1 METKAVYMFDRDE
14 LEAHD
19 KKLIEETAVR
29 TVKAMKD
36 YIFKEP
42 TPEWVSINWIV
53 NNRYCGISSKS
64 AYQRWRTKILRDD
77 PEGKIIRKLPKH
89 RPEIN
94 ARRFKQWI
102 DQYKADQN
110 KDVRQRMGVI

>member
-1 METKAVYMFDRDE
+1 MEPAYYFTEAE
-14 LEAHD
+14 LLKHD
-19 KKLIEETAVR
+19 QHIAKQTAIE
-29 TVKAMKD
+29 TVKAMWDKQR
-36 YIFKEP
+36 EEN

-53 NNRYCGISSKS
+53 ENHYCDISSKS

-77 PEGKIIRKLPKH
+77 QEGKIIRKLPKH